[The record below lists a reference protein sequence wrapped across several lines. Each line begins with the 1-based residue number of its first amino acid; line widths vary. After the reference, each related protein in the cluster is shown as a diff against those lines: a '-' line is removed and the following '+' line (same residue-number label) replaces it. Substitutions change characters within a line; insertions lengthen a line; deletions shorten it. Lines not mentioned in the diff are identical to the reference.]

1 MAEQKH
7 LWVFQDFEKNMT
19 LPLGVTGHRGGLPS
33 VGPAPML
40 RPEFTNDDIFEMFQ
54 KRFDTQSYTVNVL
67 KDFAWTSSPRND
79 ESVGDVP
86 EMQMRELNVEFNP
99 FVNQILNNVAVIDEG
114 VARAAAGG
122 KGMIESLISSFN
134 KKEEACHE
142 QGGSADNKSKDPK
155 GKEDSLI
162 TKGLDFLSKT
172 SKSLSQKKLK
182 QFKTKIPL
190 NDPDWDPMAPYER
203 LYETSPTGWKYKLP
217 FFDDS
222 FRTVSSGWSGASS
235 NSVLSTIGN
244 IASQGAQLMQ
254 NMNFLE
260 PGVYIEQPGSFQFSG
275 RNKSFTVSFPLI
287 NTHTY
292 DDLIK
297 NWQLIFLLTYQNLPN
312 RVSRSIIL
320 PPVIYET
327 LIPGMWYSK
336 YSYISNLTVS
346 FIGARRKMKLRIP
359 TLTKNVLDDFL
370 IGQTDI
376 STVIPDAYNVTMTV
390 TELFGETQNHM
401 YTALK
406 KRHLNSKVRT
416 GDMDASDSILGDL
429 VGNIG
434 GSAEGIGDIVDTAKD
449 AFKKFFKKDN

>member
-19 LPLGVTGHRGGLPS
+19 LPLGATGGSGGLPS

-54 KRFDTQSYTVNVL
+54 KKFDTQSYTVNVL
-67 KDFAWTSSPRND
+67 KDFAWTASPQNA

-86 EMQMRELNVEFNP
+86 EMHMRELNVEFNP
-99 FVNQILNNVAVIDEG
+99 FVNQILNNIAVIDEG
-114 VARAAAGG
+114 TARVGAAAPGS
-122 KGMIESLISSFN
+122 IENIIASFN
-134 KKEEACHE
+134 KKEEMVNNGADGNTVASGNSTSPLQKLAG
-142 QGGSADNKSKDPK
+142 QGM
-155 GKEDSLI
+155 
-162 TKGLDFLSKT
+162 DFLANTSKT
-172 SKSLSQKKLK
+172 LSQSKLK
-182 QFKTKIPL
+182 KFHTKIPL

-217 FFDDS
+217 FFDDN
-222 FRTVSSGWSGASS
+222 FRSINSGWSGA
-235 NSVLSTIGN
+235 NNTAVLGAMGD
-244 IASQGAQLMQ
+244 IAQQGASMMQ
-254 NMNFLE
+254 NINFLE

-292 DDLIK
+292 DDVIK

-336 YSYISNLTVS
+336 YSYISNLSVN
-346 FIGARRKMKLRIP
+346 FIGARRKMTLRLP
-359 TLTKNVLDDFL
+359 TLTKNILDDFL
-370 IGQTDI
+370 LGQTDVT
-376 STVIPDAYNVTMTV
+376 TVIPDAYNITMTV
-390 TELFGETQNHM
+390 TELFGEAQNHM

-406 KRHLNSKVRT
+406 MRNLNSKVRT
-416 GDMDASDSILGDL
+416 GEMDSEGTILGTAL
-429 VGNIG
+429 GNIG
-434 GSAEGIGDIVDTAKD
+434 STVNTVKDTVGSIIDIGKKL
-449 AFKKFFKKDN
+449 FK